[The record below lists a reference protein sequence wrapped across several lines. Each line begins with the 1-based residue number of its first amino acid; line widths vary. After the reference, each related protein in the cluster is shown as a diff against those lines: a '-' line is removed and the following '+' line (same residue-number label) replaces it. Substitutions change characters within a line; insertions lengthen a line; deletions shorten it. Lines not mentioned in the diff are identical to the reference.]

1 MNINISILMG
11 FIRFTVTDCPHS
23 RPVYQIQQ
31 RMLHVSLV
39 LDHLQA
45 LKFIIQ
51 KPSEF
56 HKL

>member
-1 MNINISILMG
+1 MNRHFLILMG
-11 FIRFTVTDCPHS
+11 FIRFTVTDCPHP
-23 RPVYQIQQ
+23 RTVYQIQQ
-31 RMLHVSLV
+31 CLLHVSLA

-51 KPSEF
+51 KPSCF